1 MSEPLQL
8 YGGEILLDF
17 EPAHHKYFISENGRR
32 RLVPSVT
39 QCIDLIDR
47 SGPLTQWSAN
57 ATVDALR
64 EQILPG
70 QAYDEVQLEAI
81 FEHARFN
88 FRRIAKRAK
97 SVGSLA
103 HEWIKAYL
111 KGERKEMPVNEQ
123 ARNACLAAKAWLD
136 EHFLM
141 CKAEMQVYSRKYKY
155 AGTLDTVGYVDTW
168 LSVVE
173 WKTSAAIYPEYSLQA
188 AAYKHA
194 LVEMKPFK
202 HASDNIEIPLEHW
215 GENKLDRWIVR
226 LGKDDGAFEAV
237 KLPRGQ
243 QGKDFR
249 AFLGAKALWERLRR
263 NGQPSTKAK
272 KDERETVEAMA
283 ALDELED

>member
-1 MSEPLQL
+1 MSESIQL

-17 EPAHHKYFISENGRR
+17 DPVHHKYFISENGKRF
-32 RLVPSVT
+32 LVPSVT
-39 QCIDLIDR
+39 QCIDLIDH

-123 ARNACLAAKAWLD
+123 ARNACQAAKAWLD

-168 LSVVE
+168 LSLVE
-173 WKTSAAIYPEYSLQA
+173 WKTSAAIYPEYALQA

-194 LVEMKPFK
+194 VIEMGV
-202 HASDNIEIPLEHW
+202 L
-215 GENKLDRWIVR
+215 GEDVSSLLPSIQDRWIVR
-226 LGKDDGAFEAV
+226 LGKEDGAFEAV

-243 QGKDFR
+243 QGKDFK

-263 NGQPSTKAK
+263 NGQPSTKGVK
-272 KDERETVEAMA
+272 KDEPRGTVEAMA

>member
-1 MSEPLQL
+1 MSESIQL

-17 EPAHHKYFISENGRR
+17 EPAHHKYFISENGKRF
-32 RLVPSVT
+32 LVPSVT
-39 QCIDLIDR
+39 QCINLIDK
-47 SGPLTQWSAN
+47 SGPLTQWASN
-57 ATVDALR
+57 ATVDSLR

-97 SVGSLA
+97 SIGSLA

-141 CKAEMQVYSRKYKY
+141 CKAEMLVYSRKYKY

-173 WKTSAAIYPEYSLQA
+173 WKTSTAIYPEYSLQA
-188 AAYKHA
+188 AAYKA
-194 LVEMKPFK
+194 AVLEMKLQ
-202 HASDNIEIPLEHW
+202 PLENIKVPDKIQ
-215 GENKLDRWIVR
+215 ERWIVR

-237 KLPRGQ
+237 KLPRGRAETN
-243 QGKDFR
+243 DFK

-263 NGQPSTKAK
+263 NGQPSTKVK
-272 KDERETVEAMA
+272 KDEPRETVEAMA